1 MTSFQGFPK
10 GHSRFTPVPDLF
22 FAELLVQID
31 DLDEL
36 KLTLYMIWS
45 LYRQKG
51 YPRYLTVP
59 ELEAEGPLLSAL
71 LSGGEGDALPRL
83 HAAIDRAVRRGSLL
97 HLRVG
102 EDGNELDYL
111 FVNTPQGRRAVREV
125 RHGELIL
132 ERSGPVRE
140 PHLQRARPRI
150 LDLYEQN
157 IGLLQPLLAE
167 ELLEAEDTYPAEWIQ
182 EAFQIA
188 AQNNARRWRYVRSI
202 LERWASTGKDDG
214 LSNGPNKQRRRL

>member
-10 GHSRFTPVPDLF
+10 GHSRFTPVPDL

-71 LSGGEGDALPRL
+71 LSEGGDALPRL

-140 PHLQRARPRI
+140 PHVQRARPRI
-150 LDLYEQN
+150 LGSL
-157 IGLLQPLLAE
+157 
-167 ELLEAEDTYPAEWIQ
+167 
-182 EAFQIA
+182 
-188 AQNNARRWRYVRSI
+188 
-202 LERWASTGKDDG
+202 
-214 LSNGPNKQRRRL
+214 

>member
-140 PHLQRARPRI
+140 PHVQRARPRI

-214 LSNGPNKQRRRL
+214 LANGPNKQRRRL